1 MNRCFTACA
10 SFLLAAV
17 PIPLSAQEPAKADA
31 PKLLTP
37 EASLSLRSISDLQF
51 SPDGSR
57 LAFVVSEP
65 PKGERR
71 ARHIWIYNQQT
82 RILPRPKPTRA
93 GPPTAN
99 NSRSSPIATKTSS
112 ST

>member
-51 SPDGSR
+51 SPDG
-57 LAFVVSEP
+57 
-65 PKGERR
+65 
-71 ARHIWIYNQQT
+71 
-82 RILPRPKPTRA
+82 
-93 GPPTAN
+93 
-99 NSRSSPIATKTSS
+99 
-112 ST
+112 